1 MKFKIPSHKNQFY
14 CQISLLTDY
23 TQWIKEENLFSSM
36 LITFCCV
43 YIEYLSFSSIFI
55 ISLSRFS
62 FSIPEVHIQSR
73 SHSIEASLP
82 EFKYSA
88 IPQGLAASFPARRP
102 SMCIITD
109 QLMQFHRA
117 AKIHPPGSFEE
128 DQELDED
135 SQSLEDNV
143 PSKKRIATNI

>member
-1 MKFKIPSHKNQFY
+1 MYPLHI
-14 CQISLLTDY
+14 CQLLVSISISL
-23 TQWIKEENLFSSM
+23 F
-36 LITFCCV
+36 
-43 YIEYLSFSSIFI
+43 
-55 ISLSRFS
+55 RFS

-88 IPQGLAASFPARRP
+88 VPKGLTASFPARRP

-109 QLMQFHRA
+109 QLLQFHRA
-117 AKIHPPGSFEE
+117 AKIRPPGSFEE
-128 DQELDED
+128 DQELNED

-143 PSKKRIATNI
+143 TFKNEEKLQILD

>member
-1 MKFKIPSHKNQFY
+1 M
-14 CQISLLTDY
+14 
-23 TQWIKEENLFSSM
+23 
-36 LITFCCV
+36 
-43 YIEYLSFSSIFI
+43 
-55 ISLSRFS
+55 
-62 FSIPEVHIQSR
+62 HIQSR

-88 IPQGLAASFPARRP
+88 IPKGLTDSFPARRP
-102 SMCIITD
+102 SMCIIND

-128 DQELDED
+128 ELDED

-143 PSKKRIATNI
+143 TSKNEEKLQIFD